1 MVVVADCL
9 PPRGD
14 APFGSE
20 EKPKVFGDIGDV
32 ETAPAGSVF
41 GDVIT
46 DKLGTF
52 GREWGAE
59 WYDNALLRFEGKVG
73 DPLEEGEVGVERRDL
88 VEGVEKCAN
97 VVGEST

>member
-1 MVVVADCL
+1 ML
-9 PPRGD
+9 
-14 APFGSE
+14 
-20 EKPKVFGDIGDV
+20 
-32 ETAPAGSVF
+32 

-59 WYDNALLRFEGKVG
+59 RDDNALFRFEGKVG
-73 DPLEEGEVGVERRDL
+73 DPLEEGEVGVERREL

-97 VVGEST
+97 VISAPSSATCMDRKVSKNI